1 MNDFDAF
8 ITFGVIINEFLG
20 TISRTIVN
28 KDNLKVVI
36 SLRQNRFN
44 AIMEVFF
51 SIVNWDYNSNE
62 RFFSCFT
69 FHIANYSIWG

>member
-20 TISRTIVN
+20 TISRAIVN

-44 AIMEVFF
+44 AITEILF
-51 SIVNWDYNSNE
+51 SIVNWDYDGNE
-62 RFFSCFT
+62 RGISHLDSLLDF
-69 FHIANYSIWG
+69 